1 MNSHEEIQNLRI
13 LILILVA
20 RPKKYKE
27 LNINLMWPKMN
38 LSLPLACFKSSSTP
52 RYKMCSERWAL
63 LKESSAKKYT
73 CMEEEETN
81 EIRVFH

>member
-1 MNSHEEIQNLRI
+1 
-13 LILILVA
+13 
-20 RPKKYKE
+20 
-27 LNINLMWPKMN
+27 MN

-73 CMEEEETN
+73 CMEEEEKN
-81 EIRVFH
+81 EMRVFH